1 MKHIKRVS
9 VEKAAIFPTDLEGLL
24 ALLTDPI
31 GYLIALLKEIF
42 GLNNGPQAS

>member
-24 ALLTDPI
+24 ELLSDPI
-31 GYLIALLKEIF
+31 GYLIACLKDIF
-42 GLNNGPQAS
+42 GIGGNPAAS